1 MFSAKNQFSFSN
13 SKSASKET
21 GNTDSGG
28 SQGIS
33 PQSGHGSQQQSGWKQ
48 IPFNFESQKQEQ
60 QQQQQQQ
67 QQTNPTSQFSQQQI
81 QQQQF
86 QHQQGPSLV
95 GSKTYQEIF
104 IHEIVLSGYNTEIL
118 TVGHFG

>member
-33 PQSGHGSQQQSGWKQ
+33 LQSGHGSQQQSGWKQ
-48 IPFNFESQKQEQ
+48 IPFNLESQKQEQQ

-86 QHQQGPSLV
+86 PNQQGSSMV
-95 GSKTYQEIF
+95 GSKIYQEIS
-104 IHEIVLSGYNTEIL
+104 LYP
-118 TVGHFG
+118 

>member
-1 MFSAKNQFSFSN
+1 VFSAKNQFSFSN

-33 PQSGHGSQQQSGWKQ
+33 SQSEHGSQQQSGWEQ

-67 QQTNPTSQFSQQQI
+67 QQQTNPTSQLSQQQI
-81 QQQQF
+81 QQQF
-86 QHQQGPSLV
+86 QHQQGSSMV
-95 GSKTYQEIF
+95 GSKIYQEIF
-104 IHEIVLSGYNTEIL
+104 IHEIVLSTIQNNLIL
-118 TVGHFG
+118 LKLQK